1 MIERE
6 LLRLVNTSEADPPP
20 KVLQDITR
28 TTITVSVSMA
38 FARNLAIEAM
48 ALCEL
53 LPESDDIQA
62 STSGIPPELGLGCRS
77 ETESFFNKADDIS
90 VSD

>member
-1 MIERE
+1 MRILGNR
-6 LLRLVNTSEADPPP
+6 SEGDTPP
-20 KVLQDITR
+20 KVIYDIPE
-28 TTITVSVSMA
+28 TTVTVSVVIA
-38 FARNLAIEAM
+38 FSDNLEIDTI

-53 LPESDDIQA
+53 LPESDDVQA